1 MAAKYRYSAIF
12 DCYSSD
18 AWDGQRTLTAIKKRR
33 NSDCLLIFWEYGE
46 SRVPV
51 GIKYESKKHGFVET
65 VRANAGGIDDT
76 AAGIK
81 KIKSI
86 LAENTADTGIVYLIG
101 LYPETEKALKDEFE
115 KSEKKYRIKEAKNT
129 DELYEKIEKQKK
141 EDAKDEGDSL
151 ADQVDGTS
159 HSRHDGK
166 IAKQPDESGS
176 PSPLKRGKPP
186 LSGKKESEGDNKRKS
201 LTSKPKPKAKQEEPQ
216 QPSHFDPE
224 VQKEREAA
232 VFSGMRRDSLDD
244 FVFPMDDMETAKEKV
259 ASLTFVKTMNFL
271 VSSGFGD
278 LFISPN
284 FMELMKNDRDAYRGK
299 CNFLFA
305 AIIMSPDPQ
314 DCYKQW
320 NIAEPNYCP
329 QTMPDEEKMKRLE
342 IAYPE
347 LQKQVNYYLELCNT
361 LYVDD
366 PS

>member
-12 DCYSSD
+12 NCYSSD
-18 AWDGQRTLTAIKKRR
+18 VWDAQRTLAAIKNHR
-33 NSDCLLIFWEYGE
+33 NSDCLLIFWEYGK

-51 GIKYESKKHGFVET
+51 GIKYESKKHGFVEII
-65 VRANAGGIDDT
+65 RANAGGTDET
-76 AAGIK
+76 ATGIK

-86 LAENTADTGIVYLIG
+86 LAENTADAGIVYLIG
-101 LYPETEKALKDEFE
+101 LSPETEKALKDEFE
-115 KSEKKYRIKEAKNT
+115 KSEKKYRIEEAKNT

-141 EDAKDEGDSL
+141 EDAEDEGDSL

-166 IAKQPDESGS
+166 IAKQPDEGGEKRNTKPTPSSEKRPGSGRK
-176 PSPLKRGKPP
+176 SPLAPKQ
-186 LSGKKESEGDNKRKS
+186 
-201 LTSKPKPKAKQEEPQ
+201 KPKAKQEEPQ

-224 VQKEREAA
+224 VQKEREAV

-278 LFISPN
+278 MFISPN

-314 DCYKQW
+314 ECYKQW

-361 LYVDD
+361 LYIDD